1 MINLSQEE
9 KIMSLKFANKGKL
22 VLYVLLATISACGNV
37 VIAYITKIMLNSAQY
52 HHGTLKQLVLIA
64 LIGAGILI
72 VIMFT
77 NFAYRYLRCDIVR
90 DINVE
95 LKDKTI
101 SYIIQQQSDSQK
113 DGLSLMTNDLK
124 QIETSKI
131 TNELMIISEALA
143 FAISIIVGLLNS
155 WVLTLIFVIATAIP
169 GFIQKFFIK
178 SIQEKS
184 AEWEKQNAEYTQAVS
199 DAINGSKTAMLYD
212 VQIPVVSY
220 VIKQAKQMEDALR
233 SLNYAQGAV
242 STIIIT
248 VADIFSFIIP
258 FLVGA
263 ILMFNGQIGAG
274 TLVMIVQLS
283 NDFINPVTMIFDQI
297 NQIRSTKPLWDKV
310 EKALAIKAI
319 SSENK
324 AAQSFTQLDV
334 ENLAYEQNSKL
345 LFANVNFSLKSGEKI
360 LLMAPS
366 GWGKTT
372 LLRLLVGQISP
383 SKGTIKIDQESING
397 NWAKAHDYFGYI
409 NQKPF
414 IFDRDL
420 KFNVTLGK
428 DVSGRQLE
436 DAIEEAGL
444 AKLVKEKGLNYAVG
458 QNGSNLSGGQ
468 IQRIEIARAL
478 LAKRPILL
486 ADEATSAL
494 DAKLSLQIH
503 QTLLNNP
510 KVAVI
515 EVAHKI
521 SEQEKAMFNRIIDL
535 EN

>member
-1 MINLSQEE
+1 
-9 KIMSLKFANKGKL
+9 MSLKFANKGKL
-22 VLYVLLATISACGNV
+22 ALYILLAAISACGNV
-37 VIAYITKIMLNSAQY
+37 VIAYVTKIMLNSAQY
-52 HHGTLKQLVLIA
+52 HHGSLNQLISIA

-72 VIMFT
+72 AIMFT
-77 NFAYRYLRCDIVR
+77 NFAYRYIRYDIVR

-95 LKDKTI
+95 IKDKTI
-101 SYIIQQQSDSQK
+101 SYLIEQQSDSQK
-113 DGLSLMTNDLK
+113 DGLNLMTNDLK
-124 QIETSKI
+124 QIESLKI
-131 TNELMIISEALA
+131 SNELMIISEAMA
-143 FAISIIVGLLNS
+143 FLISIAVGLFNS
-155 WVLTLIFVIATAIP
+155 WILTLIFVAATAIP

-178 SIQEKS
+178 NIQEKS
-184 AEWEKQNAEYTQAVS
+184 AKWEKQNAEYTQAVS
-199 DAINGSKTAMLYD
+199 DAINGSKTAMFYD
-212 VQIPVVSY
+212 VQIPIVSY
-220 VIKQAKQMEDALR
+220 VINQAKQMENALR
-233 SLNYAQGAV
+233 SLNYTQGMI

-297 NQIRSTKPLWDKV
+297 NQIRSTKPMWDKV
-310 EKALAIKAI
+310 EKALNFEPIT
-319 SSENK
+319 SENK
-324 AAQSFTQLDV
+324 AVRTFDELDV
-334 ENLAYEQNSKL
+334 NNVAYEQNNKL
-345 LFANVNFSLKSGEKI
+345 VFNNVNFAIKPGEKV

-372 LLRLLVGQISP
+372 LLRLLVGQITP
-383 SKGTIKIDQESING
+383 SKGQIKINQEVLNG

-420 KFNVTLGK
+420 EFNITLGK
-428 DVSGRQLE
+428 TVTKQQLDE
-436 DAIEEAGL
+436 VLAEAGL
-444 AKLVKEKGLNYAVG
+444 TELVKEKGLNYAVG
-458 QNGSNLSGGQ
+458 QNGCNLSGGQ

-494 DAKLSLQIH
+494 DTKLSLQIH

-521 SEQEKAMFNRIIDL
+521 SDQEKAMFDQIIEL
-535 EN
+535 GK

>member
-1 MINLSQEE
+1 
-9 KIMSLKFANKGKL
+9 MSLKFANKGKL
-22 VLYVLLATISACGNV
+22 ALYILLAAISACGNV
-37 VIAYITKIMLNSAQY
+37 VIAYVTKIMLNSAQY
-52 HHGTLKQLVLIA
+52 HHGSLNQLISIA

-72 VIMFT
+72 AIMFT
-77 NFAYRYLRCDIVR
+77 NFAYRYIRYDIVR

-95 LKDKTI
+95 IKDKTI
-101 SYIIQQQSDSQK
+101 SYLIEQQSDSQK
-113 DGLSLMTNDLK
+113 DGLNLMTNDLK
-124 QIETSKI
+124 QIESLKI
-131 TNELMIISEALA
+131 SNELMIISEAMA
-143 FAISIIVGLLNS
+143 FLISIAVGLFNS
-155 WVLTLIFVIATAIP
+155 WILTLIFVAATAIP

-178 SIQEKS
+178 NIQEKS
-184 AEWEKQNAEYTQAVS
+184 AKWEKQNAEYTQAVS

-212 VQIPVVSY
+212 VQIPIVSY
-220 VIKQAKQMEDALR
+220 VINQAKQMENALR
-233 SLNYAQGAV
+233 SLNYTQGMI

-258 FLVGA
+258 FLIGA

-297 NQIRSTKPLWDKV
+297 NQIRSTKPMWDKV
-310 EKALAIKAI
+310 EKALNFEPIT
-319 SSENK
+319 SENK
-324 AAQSFTQLDV
+324 AVRTFDELDV
-334 ENLAYEQNSKL
+334 NDIAYEQNDKL
-345 LFANVNFSLKSGEKI
+345 VFNNVNFSIKPGEKV

-372 LLRLLVGQISP
+372 LLRLLVGQITP
-383 SKGTIKIDQESING
+383 SKGQIKINQEVLNG

-420 KFNVTLGK
+420 EFNITLGK
-428 DVSGRQLE
+428 TVTKQQLDEVLAESGLTE
-436 DAIEEAGL
+436 
-444 AKLVKEKGLNYAVG
+444 LVKEKGLNYAVG
-458 QNGSNLSGGQ
+458 QNGCNLSGGQ

-521 SEQEKAMFNRIIDL
+521 SDQEKAMFDQIIEL
-535 EN
+535 GK